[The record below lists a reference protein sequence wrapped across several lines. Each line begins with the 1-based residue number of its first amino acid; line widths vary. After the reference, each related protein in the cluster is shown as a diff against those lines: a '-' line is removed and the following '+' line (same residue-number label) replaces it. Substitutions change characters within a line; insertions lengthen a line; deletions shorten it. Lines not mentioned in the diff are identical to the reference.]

1 VATAQGRLPTA
12 LDDGLLGAH
21 RRRLLQRAAGRVLDL
36 SGLWEPNLAAYPQ
49 SAVTALVVT
58 GSLGGRARRAPARPV
73 PTAVP
78 RLDDAPLHAFDTV
91 VAAFTLCTEAEPAAW
106 LADAAR
112 RLAPGGQMLVLQH
125 VGGTGLTGVIQHLTD
140 PFSRAAR
147 TGCRLN
153 LDVPA
158 AARAAGLDLIDCA
171 RFRLWVASTVPV
183 PALAGV
189 LVPQA
194 RGAR

>member
-1 VATAQGRLPTA
+1 VATAQGRLPA
-12 LDDGLLGAH
+12 SLDDGVLGAH
-21 RRRLLQRAAGRVLDL
+21 RRRLLHRAGGRVLDL
-36 SGLWEPNLAAYPQ
+36 SGLWEPNLAAYHP

-58 GSLGGRARRAPARPV
+58 GPLGGRARRDPGLPV

-78 RLDDAPLHAFDTV
+78 RLDDAPLGAFDTV
-91 VAAFTLCTEAEPAAW
+91 VAAFSLCTEAEPATW
-106 LADAAR
+106 LGDAAR

-125 VGGTGLTGVIQHLTD
+125 VAGTGLTGVVQHLSE
-140 PFSRAAR
+140 PFSWAAG

-158 AARAAGLDLIDCA
+158 AARQAGLDLVDCA
-171 RFRLWVASTVPV
+171 RFRLWVAATVPV
-183 PALAGV
+183 PGLAGV
-189 LVPQA
+189 LVPHA